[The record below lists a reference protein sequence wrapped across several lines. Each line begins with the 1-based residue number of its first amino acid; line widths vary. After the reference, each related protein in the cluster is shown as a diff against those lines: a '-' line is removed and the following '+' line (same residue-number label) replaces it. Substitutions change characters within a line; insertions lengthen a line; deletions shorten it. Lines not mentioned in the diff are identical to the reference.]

1 MTSARQGEVRMHI
14 DASPEKVW
22 ALLADV
28 ERMSEWSPECYR
40 VKRLD
45 GAGTPA
51 TIGARFKGRNK
62 SGLLR
67 WSMTCE
73 VKVADPGR
81 ELAWST
87 IRGGRDIV
95 MWRYQLE
102 PSNGGTDVTESFE
115 AKRWPFDVRLFEDI
129 VMRDRDRKREHAMR
143 TTLERIKAVA
153 EPTTVKDS
161 PPG

>member
-1 MTSARQGEVRMHI
+1 MLI

-28 ERMSEWSPECYR
+28 ERMGEWSPECYR
-40 VKRLD
+40 VRWLN
-45 GAGTPA
+45 GAATPA
-51 TIGARFKGRNK
+51 RVGARFKGRNK

-81 ELAWST
+81 EIAWST
-87 IRGGRDIV
+87 TRGGRDIV
-95 MWRYQLE
+95 TWRYRLE
-102 PSNGGTDVTESFE
+102 PSNGGTNVTESFE
-115 AKRWPFDVRLFEDI
+115 AMRWPFDVRLFEDI

-143 TTLERIKAVA
+143 TTLERIKAAA
-153 EPTTVKDS
+153 EMTNAR
-161 PPG
+161 

>member
-1 MTSARQGEVRMHI
+1 MTSARHGEVRTHI
-14 DASPEKVW
+14 DASPEAVW

-40 VKRLD
+40 VRWLD
-45 GAGTPA
+45 GARQPA
-51 TIGARFKGRNK
+51 TLGARFKGRNK

-95 MWRYQLE
+95 MWRYRLE

-115 AKRWPFDVRLFEDI
+115 AMRWPFDVRLFEDI

-153 EPTTVKDS
+153 EPTTA
-161 PPG
+161 